1 MARRLVECVPNF
13 SEGRDEGVVRAIAS
27 AIAATPGAVVLDTE
41 MDADHH
47 RSVVTFVAPPE
58 VVVDAALAG
67 AAAAVERI
75 DLNRHRGAHPR
86 IGALD
91 VLPFVPLA
99 GVTLE
104 DCVRLAERAAAELWK
119 RLQVPC
125 YLYEA
130 AARRPERVQLENIRR
145 GQFEALREEMA
156 VKPER
161 APDVGEPVLHPTAG
175 AAAVGARKFLI
186 AYNVN
191 LHTPD
196 VEVAKRIAKAVRFS
210 SGGFRHVKAMG
221 VALESRGM
229 AQVSMNLTDFESTP
243 VHRVFEAVKREAERY
258 GVSVAGS
265 EIIGLIPRKALEMT
279 ADYYLQVENFDPSQV
294 LENRLEQA
302 MEERGGL
309 REFLDA
315 LAGPSGAP
323 GGGSA
328 AAAAGAMAAALG
340 AMVARLSKLGAE
352 EYEKLRAFFTEAVE
366 RDAEAFRAVMAAYRL
381 PKEERAAPLQRALHQ
396 ATAVPLEV
404 FERAGEA
411 VLRLEQLRAAA
422 PSKFASD
429 VATALA
435 LARAAREGA
444 RANVEINLEGL
455 EEGEFKAGARQAL
468 AQAGK
473 GGPVS

>member
-1 MARRLVECVPNF
+1 MARRLIECVPNF
-13 SEGRDEGVVRAIAS
+13 SEGRDEGTVRAIAS
-27 AIAATPGAVVLDTE
+27 AIASIPGAVVLDTE

-47 RSVVTFVAPPE
+47 RSVITFVAPPE
-58 VVVDAALAG
+58 VVIEAALAG
-67 AAAAVERI
+67 AAVAVERI

-86 IGALD
+86 IGAVD

-99 GVTLE
+99 GVAME
-104 DCVRLAERAAAELWK
+104 DCVRLAEKAAAELWK
-119 RLQVPC
+119 RLRIPC

-145 GQFEALREEMA
+145 GQFEALREEIRTNPDR
-156 VKPER
+156 V
-161 APDVGEPVLHPTAG
+161 PDVGEPALHPTAG
-175 AAAVGARKFLI
+175 ATAVGARKFLI

-191 LHTPD
+191 LRTPD
-196 VEVAKRIAKAVRFS
+196 VEIARKIARAVRFS

-243 VHRVFEAVKREAERY
+243 VHRVFEAVKREAERF
-258 GVSVAGS
+258 GVTVAGS
-265 EIIGLIPRKALEMT
+265 EIVGLIPRKALEMT
-279 ADYYLQVENFDPSQV
+279 ADFYLQVENFDSLQV

-302 MEERGGL
+302 LEERGGL

-340 AMVARLSKLGAE
+340 SMVARLSKQSAE
-352 EYEKLRAFFTEAVE
+352 EFEHLREFFAGAVE
-366 RDAEAFRAVMAAYRL
+366 RDAEAFRAVLAAYRL
-381 PKEERAAPLQRALHQ
+381 PKEERAEPVERALRL
-396 ATAVPLEV
+396 ATSVPLEV
-404 FERAGEA
+404 FERAAETE
-411 VLRLEQLRAAA
+411 LRLLQLKSAA
-422 PSKFASD
+422 PAKFGSD
-429 VATALA
+429 VVTALA

-444 RANVEINLEGL
+444 RANVEVNLAELDDGD
-455 EEGEFKAGARQAL
+455 FKAKAREAL
-468 AQAGK
+468 ERAGQ